1 MLTKAALQTLLEALP
16 LDHLDIYVEE
26 ERPGRFLASV
36 TSPDFEGKNE
46 AERQEVVWTYLL
58 AKVADTSAIS
68 YVATVAPNDDVEEV
82 PSEGLSHAG

>member
-16 LDHLDIYVEE
+16 LDELDIYVEE

-46 AERQEVVWTYLL
+46 AERQEVVWKYLL
-58 AKVADTSAIS
+58 KEVADTSAIS
-68 YVATVAPNDDVEEV
+68 YVATVAPNDDLEE
-82 PSEGLSHAG
+82 LAG